1 MTEKQNRSLQ
11 WTVDFIKRNFGTSC
25 ICTASALP
33 SLSVL
38 PTGLPEL
45 DQALGIG
52 GIPRGKIVE
61 ISGPESAGKTAL
73 ALHMAKM
80 AQTAVYIDAD
90 YGLTPEQL
98 AACEGVHFLSVETL
112 EDALTVIM
120 KAATVCDMIVI
131 DTLTALPAK
140 VELSEPIG
148 TYQLGAVAKI
158 LSAAFP
164 QLVTQLAKT
173 GCTLVIVNQIRTAP
187 TIFGNPEKIPGGCAL
202 RHYAAIHLDVRR
214 IEILREKHTATGQRI
229 RIRSVKNKCAAPLKE
244 IRLDL
249 LFDGTLHSIGDLRKA
264 AGIPYE
270 TNNIPA

>member
-38 PTGLPEL
+38 PTGLPDL
-45 DQALGIG
+45 DEALGIG

-61 ISGPESAGKTAL
+61 IHGPDAAGKTAL
-73 ALHMAKM
+73 ALHIAQMV
-80 AQTAVYIDAD
+80 QTAVYIDAD
-90 YGLTPEQL
+90 HGLTPAQM

-120 KAATVCDMIVI
+120 KAATACDVIVI

-140 VELSEPIG
+140 VELLEPIG
-148 TYQLGAVAKI
+148 TYQGAVAKI

-164 QLVTQLAKT
+164 QLVIQLAKT
-173 GCTLVIVNQIRTAP
+173 GCTLVIVNQIRKP
-187 TIFGNPEKIPGGCAL
+187 PVIYGNPEKVTGGCAL
-202 RHYAAIHLDVRR
+202 RHYAAMRLDVRCAEY
-214 IEILREKHTATGQRI
+214 IMEKKVVTGQRI
-229 RIRSVKNKCAAPLKE
+229 RIKTVKNKCAAPMKE

-249 LFDGTLHSIGDLRKA
+249 LYDGSLQSVALPPLRRR
-264 AGIPYE
+264 P
-270 TNNIPA
+270 